1 MATRSICMF
10 ALWMTCQ
17 ARTGK
22 YILVKKA
29 LDTANAS
36 LYCQNT
42 YGTYLASI
50 HSPSENEEASSICK
64 MTAAC
69 VVSNSCKEWMIA
81 CHIGLNDKA
90 SERHNS
96 TDGWVW
102 EDRSNYDYQNW
113 RETEPNEGND
123 LALNEDCVVIFP
135 TEHPVFEWRTHWA
148 DMRCLSVPLY
158 FLCNSPTNNP
168 SRNPTNDPSI
178 NPSRNPTNNPFN
190 PTNNPYGTTV
200 SPIHIESPSSTPTN
214 TPSDSPT
221 HSPTLD
227 ASFDPTSNPTTV
239 PSSHPFDS
247 PMLTVPAA
255 QHPLSCDNNLQ
266 GNSDSNIMIFDVEIP
281 YDGTIIFNAS
291 LSTMAVVDI
300 KAYTTHDIGSAIA
313 SRFSTGHENN
323 KVLTVNEVSSGH
335 YIFIVSCN
343 TSTDATFDIQISCE
357 VISRDRNDGDIW
369 IRLSHM
375 SLMEQIIVI
384 CATCVTICVLLL
396 CVICIRVLPARKLRK
411 YVNAENARKKE
422 NNCNFEQ
429 SVAYTYDGGGE
440 WQSIG
445 NKNGHKNTCT
455 SELTEMNVD
464 ETMQNNIMLDEVD
477 GSDNDADEQEDMN
490 IVADIQILEVTGD
503 FVTRGEW

>member
-148 DMRCLSVPLY
+148 DMKCISVPLY
-158 FLCNSPTNNP
+158 FLCNSPTNNPSRNPTNNPSRNPTNDPSFNPSRNPTNDPSIDPSRNPTNNPSRNPTNDPSINPSRNPTNNP

-190 PTNNPYGTTV
+190 PTNNPSGTTA

-266 GNSDSNIMIFDVEIP
+266 GTVDSNIMIFDVEIP

-313 SRFSTGHENN
+313 SR
-323 KVLTVNEVSSGH
+323 
-335 YIFIVSCN
+335 
-343 TSTDATFDIQISCE
+343 
-357 VISRDRNDGDIW
+357 
-369 IRLSHM
+369 
-375 SLMEQIIVI
+375 
-384 CATCVTICVLLL
+384 
-396 CVICIRVLPARKLRK
+396 
-411 YVNAENARKKE
+411 
-422 NNCNFEQ
+422 
-429 SVAYTYDGGGE
+429 
-440 WQSIG
+440 
-445 NKNGHKNTCT
+445 
-455 SELTEMNVD
+455 
-464 ETMQNNIMLDEVD
+464 
-477 GSDNDADEQEDMN
+477 
-490 IVADIQILEVTGD
+490 
-503 FVTRGEW
+503 